1 MGNKVS
7 CEEAGANPRA
17 FPESN
22 KFVALNPQ
30 DDKDLSKDN
39 YLWEYQQTP
48 EYEIL
53 GKDIYHSLWQQ
64 TIRAPDADASGLSHQ
79 GATAPRFNAKWERD
93 LAYHHGTYVPEKYQ
107 PPRTDQDIKM
117 KVEEYSEK
125 VQADAPNDACKYLLI
140 EEYRCLQTNQFEYQP
155 EKAGTS
161 CVKWFDEWQKCK
173 WDQEK
178 FNSGYTHI
186 EGPQL
191 MKKRRPYIFYPD
203 FKYL

>member
-1 MGNKVS
+1 MGNTVS
-7 CEEAGANPRA
+7 CEEAGSNPRA
-17 FPESN
+17 FPEST
-22 KFVALNPQ
+22 KFVALNSQ
-30 DDKDLSKDN
+30 DDKDMGKGN
-39 YLWEYQQTP
+39 YEWEYMDTN
-48 EYEIL
+48 EYQIL
-53 GKDIYHSLWQQ
+53 GKEIYHSLWQD
-64 TIRAPDADASGLSHQ
+64 TVRAPDPDTSGLSHQ
-79 GATAPRFNAKWERD
+79 GATKFQFPARWQRD
-93 LAYHHGTYVPEKYQ
+93 LAYHHGTYIPEKHQ
-107 PPRTDQDIKM
+107 APRTDEDIKM

-178 FNSGYTHI
+178 FNRGYTHI